1 MDSQTILERFLT
13 FGPTTFSDY
22 DISELDPLGVWL
34 RQNPGAW
41 RIDRHIPGPLKK
53 TQRTFLLVGEEGSGK
68 STALLELEERL
79 ELSED
84 TLVVRL
90 DFSHSDA
97 LYLEDDRDE
106 FAKEFDRLLL
116 SQAESIAYSKGIWRK
131 YQAAFAR
138 RVCIK
143 GTGEVVN
150 QIRLAVSED
159 VLRDM
164 SDEAVLSDTLIEKA
178 SRIHRN
184 SSVAQGAFALHSL
197 QHVKDMQVV
206 FLVDN
211 VDHLPQ
217 KFIPKVLYS
226 LSTIISGDTHA
237 YVGIRPEN
245 EPFYPNF
252 RQLRATQRKELSSD
266 GFVYE
271 VAEVRLHGA
280 VSWTAQFEPT
290 LLSQVKATVDV
301 VRSNL
306 LAVKNDRLSVNLIEQ
321 WQNGN
326 LRQMMLFM
334 LELRDQILSSNGPP
348 GPMRGAVYDKII
360 RFSTPKYLS
369 DVFTSRGI
377 TDTHYGPLPF
387 SFPQLRILAF
397 LVAHRNPDSG
407 AVPIDEVRRCFVE
420 RFGIKERRL
429 MEILREME
437 GRLGNSGAPLR
448 ILVGGGQ
455 DLLSPTSVV
464 LLPAGRV
471 FVQQV
476 VFSADFL
483 SWIYDTDTRPLAA
496 VEQRGI
502 RQTKFDKATVVLR
515 ERIIRE
521 FLREH
526 PYMKANRGIRENER
540 ERLDAYVEEF
550 NYGPGRWFLTQMR
563 EELQQYGK
571 QRGLIMGEFQ
581 EVARKIEQMTKR
593 LDACYGREA

>member
-1 MDSQTILERFLT
+1 MQAQEVLERFLT
-13 FGPTTFSDY
+13 YGPTTFADY
-22 DISELDPLGVWL
+22 DVSELDEMGVWL
-34 RQNPGAW
+34 RRHPGAW
-41 RIDRHIPGPLKK
+41 RIDRRIPGPLKK

-68 STALLELEERL
+68 STALMELEEQL
-79 ELSED
+79 ELSENS
-84 TLVVRL
+84 LVVRL

-97 LYLEDDRDE
+97 LYLEEDGD
-106 FAKEFDRLLL
+106 FAKEFDKILL
-116 SQAESIAYSKGIWRK
+116 SQAEAIAYSKGIWRQ
-131 YQAAFAR
+131 YQASFAR
-138 RVCIK
+138 RVCLK

-150 QIRLAVSED
+150 QIRLAISEAK
-159 VLRDM
+159 LRDM
-164 SDEAVLSDTLIEKA
+164 PDDEVLSNSQIEKA
-178 SRIHRN
+178 ARIHRN
-184 SSVAQGAFALHSL
+184 SFTSLGAFALHSL
-197 QHVKDMQVV
+197 QHVRDMQVV

-217 KFIPKVLYS
+217 KYIPRVLYS

-252 RQLRATQRKELSSD
+252 RQLRATQRRELSSD
-266 GFVYE
+266 SFMYD

-280 VSWTAQFEPT
+280 ISWASEHAPALLPEVRATAEI
-290 LLSQVKATVDV
+290 

-306 LAVKNDRLSVNLIEQ
+306 AAVRRDKLSVNLIEQ

-334 LELRDQILSSNGPP
+334 LELSDQILATTGPP
-348 GPMRGAVYDKII
+348 GPLRGAVYDKII
-360 RFSTPKYLS
+360 RFSTPKYLR

-377 TDTHYGPLPF
+377 TDTHFGPLPF

-397 LVAHRNPDSG
+397 LAAHHNPDTG
-407 AVPIDEVRRCFVE
+407 AVPLDELKRCFVE

-429 MEILREME
+429 MEILHEME

-448 ILVGGGQ
+448 ILLGGGQ

-464 LLPAGRV
+464 LLPAGRI
-471 FVQQV
+471 FIQQV

-483 SWIYDTDTRPLAA
+483 SWIYETTTRPLPP

-502 RQTKFDKATVVLR
+502 RQTKFDKATIVLR
-515 ERIIRE
+515 ERLIKE

-526 PYMKANRGIRENER
+526 PYMKENRGIRESER
-540 ERLDAYVEEF
+540 GRLDAYVEEF
-550 NYGPGRWFLTQMR
+550 NYGPGRWFLTQMSD
-563 EELQQYGK
+563 ELRQYAK
-571 QRGLIMGEFQ
+571 QRQLILAEFQ
-581 EVARKIEQMTKR
+581 PVARKIREMTKR
-593 LDACYGREA
+593 LDDCYQGVA